1 MKLDGKYFR
10 MAKPE
15 AVGSLAKPIPVKAKK
30 KKKVSATE
38 IEKFIKRTLKDLDEE
53 VDVRYAWARKF
64 MKGQDEGT
72 RQAHERIVDVMNN
85 MAGPPTAHIL
95 LPGDRARTAIN
106 VDAVLQDRNFYY
118 MATRLI
124 LACAKLDIR
133 IGKFKFSNYCAE
145 VDCGRKA

>member
-1 MKLDGKYFR
+1 M
-10 MAKPE
+10 
-15 AVGSLAKPIPVKAKK
+15 AKPIPVKAKK
-30 KKKVSATE
+30 KKQLSATE

-53 VDVRYAWARKF
+53 VDARYAWARKF

-95 LPGDRARTAIN
+95 LPGDKHRTAIN

-133 IGKFKFSNYCAE
+133 ISKFKFPNYCAE